1 MTRTRSAWVY
11 LLASALYFGCI
22 PPPPRPPEPPDAS
35 TSDAGQEDAG
45 LADAGV
51 AWDGTATP
59 LEELGDLQ
67 DTGRLSV
74 CGIITDA
81 GTSESCGDLS
91 TFDLSRCNRDT
102 LANVTPGGH
111 YNQTLRTEANGTL
124 FGGNVIFFRDGG
136 TGLLNGKPLTDV
148 LQDERT
154 LLFSERITNPDGG
167 TIRRSYVACESPGGS
182 DFTGCFATCTNGRVS
197 GRGSTFRA
205 TRLTWREGESQSS
218 GLQLVSESR
227 VALGWPVD
235 VYVTKGHAYVV
246 SIDNRNGVGTGG
258 LSVFNV
264 RNKDAPVL
272 EKVITLSND
281 TYWNGV
287 WAKGDALYVAS
298 DKRGVLVFDISEPAN
313 PRFLRDLP
321 GEAINSHTVF
331 VDGDRLYSATTNAS
345 GVLIFD
351 ISTPTAPFLLN
362 RYLAPNTHP
371 YPFPHD
377 MFARDGQLYV
387 NHGYVGYVV
396 ADARNPND
404 IRTLGTYAFRNQ
416 YSHATAVGTFAGRT
430 IAFEGGENAD
440 AHLRVL
446 DITDPAHMVK
456 IGEFR
461 LRSDISIHNMVLV
474 GQKLYIAWYQEGVR
488 VLDVSNPTR
497 PTQVAYFNTYRE
509 TDPGRSDF
517 LDGAIGIRVPGDGY
531 VYVVDKPRGLLILRE
546 Q

>member
-1 MTRTRSAWVY
+1 MNPIRRAWMY
-11 LLASALYFGCI
+11 LLASALFIACQPT
-22 PPPPRPPEPPDAS
+22 PPHPGQPDAS
-35 TSDAGQEDAG
+35 TSDAGA
-45 LADAGV
+45 
-51 AWDGTATP
+51 AWDGNATP
-59 LEELGDLQ
+59 LEELGDLL

-74 CGIITDA
+74 CGIITD
-81 GTSESCGDLS
+81 GGVSESCGDLN
-91 TFDLSRCNRDT
+91 TFDLSRCNRDS
-102 LANVTPGGH
+102 LANVPPGGH
-111 YNQTLRTEANGTL
+111 YNQTLRAESNGSL
-124 FGGNVIFFRDGG
+124 YGGNVLFSGDGG
-136 TGLLNGKPLTDV
+136 TGILNGRPLTHV
-148 LQDERT
+148 LRDERT
-154 LLFSERITNPDGG
+154 LLFSERVALADGG
-167 TIRRSYVACESPGGS
+167 TLRRSYAACESPGGS
-182 DFTGCFATCTNGRVS
+182 DFTGCYATCTNGRVT

-205 TRLTWREGESQSS
+205 TRLTWRAGESESS
-218 GLQLVSESR
+218 GLRLVSERR
-227 VALGWPVD
+227 VELGWPVD
-235 VYVTKGHAYVV
+235 VYVTRDHAYVV
-246 SIDNRNGVGTGG
+246 SINNRNGDGTGG

-264 RNKDAPVL
+264 SDKSAPVL
-272 EKVITLSND
+272 VKTLTLGND

-298 DKRGVLVFDISEPAN
+298 DKRGVLLFDISEPAN
-313 PRFLRDLP
+313 PRFVRDLP
-321 GEAINSHTVF
+321 GEAINAHTVF
-331 VDGDRLYSATTNAS
+331 VDGDRLYSATTDAA

-351 ISTPTAPFLLN
+351 ISTPTAPLLLN

-371 YPFPHD
+371 YPYPHD
-377 MFARDGQLYV
+377 MFARNGQLYI

-396 ADARNPND
+396 ADASDPGN
-404 IRTLGTYAFRNQ
+404 IRMLGTYSFPNQ
-416 YSHATAVGTFAGRT
+416 YSHANAVGTFAGRT

-446 DITDPAHMVK
+446 DITDPAHIVK

-461 LRSDISIHNMVLV
+461 LRPEISIHNMQLV

-509 TDPGRSDF
+509 SDPGRSDF